1 MSAVIEGL
9 LIILGALGLFLQAI
23 GRFGD
28 GVQKRVGEK
37 IRIIIEKQSRKP
49 LPSVLNGIAMA
60 AALQSNY
67 LTFGTVS
74 SLVNAGL
81 LGLLPALCIMLG
93 VNLGLTV
100 TAQLMSLNIG
110 VFLFVLLFCG
120 YLLNF
125 YGKKRGWHYLGQI
138 LFNLGLMYLSFYI
151 FHYAFQTLGMQSLAV
166 DALRG
171 IILNP
176 WLCFFVGLGLA
187 AIFRS
192 SNTVVVLTQSMVVLQ
207 VALNPVTF
215 LSGAFAI
222 VIGANIGTTF
232 INMLVGM
239 DRQPIVKKANWMHFS
254 FNLITGLIWLTFLPV
269 AFYMVSNFSVQ
280 LYQIFQKFFAVVFNI
295 KIPNVIPT
303 ERWFNIWEIAMAN
316 TIYNLSVIFIW
327 FPITLLASKLGVAFF
342 SEKSKIGTNGTTYL
356 DRRALQT
363 PALALMLASHE
374 IKQMANITQ
383 EMLKS
388 ARLAFSKGQIHLLD
402 GIGRDEEIVDEMQEQ
417 ITFYLSALL
426 SQNSLTEE
434 QSHRLAGLLH
444 IVSDIERVGDH
455 AYNVANLAEKK
466 YLEKL
471 QFSELAINEIE
482 LMFGKAM
489 DFYNKACMAFYEDKS
504 ELSKQLLNR
513 EENIDKLEEELR
525 QNHIHRLNQGKCWPS
540 SGVVYVEMLSNLQRI
555 AAHAANIASA
565 ILEEGEA

>member
-1 MSAVIEGL
+1 LSAVIEGL

-192 SNTVVVLTQSMVVLQ
+192 SNTVVVLTQSMVGLQ

>member
-37 IRIIIEKQSRKP
+37 IRVIIEKQSRKP
-49 LPSVLNGIAMA
+49 VSSVLNGIAMA

-125 YGKKRGWHYLGQI
+125 YGKKRGLHYLGQI

-151 FHYAFQTLGMQSLAV
+151 FHYSFQILGMQPLAV
-166 DALRG
+166 NVLRK

-176 WLCFFVGLGLA
+176 WLGFFVGLGLA

-192 SNTVVVLTQSMVVLQ
+192 SNTVVVLAQSMVGFQL
-207 VALNPVTF
+207 ALSPVTF

-232 INMLVGM
+232 INMLVGL
-239 DRQPIVKKANWMHFS
+239 DRQPIVKKANWLHFS
-254 FNLITGLIWLTFLPV
+254 FNLTTGLIWLTFLPI
-269 AFYMVSNFSVQ
+269 AFYMVSNFSIQ
-280 LYQIFQKFFAVVFNI
+280 LYQIFQNFFVMVFNI

-316 TIYNLSVIFIW
+316 TIYNLSVILIW
-327 FPITLLASKLGVAFF
+327 FPITLLASKLKLAIF

-402 GIGRDEEIVDEMQEQ
+402 SIDRDEELVDEMQEQ

-444 IVSDIERVGDH
+444 IVSDVERVGDH
-455 AYNVANLAEKK
+455 AYNVARLAEKK

-471 QFSELAINEIE
+471 QFSELAINELE
-482 LMFGKAM
+482 LMFGKAA
-489 DFYNKACMAFYEDKS
+489 DFYNKACMAFYEEKP

>member
-1 MSAVIEGL
+1 LSAVIEGL

-192 SNTVVVLTQSMVVLQ
+192 SNTVVVLTQSMVGLQ

-374 IKQMANITQ
+374 IKQMANITR

>member
-192 SNTVVVLTQSMVVLQ
+192 SNTVVVLTQSMVGLQ